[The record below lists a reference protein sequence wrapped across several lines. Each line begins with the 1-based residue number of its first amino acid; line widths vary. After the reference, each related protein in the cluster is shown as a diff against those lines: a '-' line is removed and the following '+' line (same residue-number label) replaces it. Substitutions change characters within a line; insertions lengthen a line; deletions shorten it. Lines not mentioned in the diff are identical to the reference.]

1 MSEPLRILIVRTDR
15 IGDVVLTL
23 PMVDILKMNN
33 PATYIAMMVRRYT
46 SELVQNSTSVDET
59 ILYDDANGLV
69 PFFKMLKNIRQYKFD
84 IAFVAFPRFRIALL
98 LFLAGVKLRVA
109 SGYRLYSLLF
119 NKRIYEHRKDAKKHE
134 LEYNLSLLDA
144 VGIPLKKVEPPW
156 ITISEDL
163 VNKVKQRL
171 ENFGINSS
179 DKIVIIHP
187 GSGGSSRD
195 WHIEKFAELG
205 KKISAIRDVNIV
217 ITGGLN
223 EHQLVENLK
232 QAIGGNV
239 VGKAGEFSVVEYAA
253 LAKLAKLF
261 ISNSTGT
268 IHIAAAVGTN
278 VIGFYPQITAL
289 SQQRW
294 GPYTEKKKVFT
305 PSGKPVDCDKCKN
318 GKIRCECMD
327 TISVDQVF
335 EAAKN
340 FLNQQNKRIGK

>member
-46 SELVQNSTSVDET
+46 SEIVQNSSVDET
-59 ILYDDANGLV
+59 ILYDDTNGLV
-69 PFFKMLKNIRQYKFD
+69 PFFKMLKNIRRYKFD

-98 LFLAGVKLRVA
+98 LFLAGVKLRVG

-144 VGIPLKKVEPPW
+144 VGIPLQKVEPPW
-156 ITISEDL
+156 IIVGEEL
-163 VNKVKQRL
+163 VRNVKQRL

-179 DKIVIIHP
+179 AKIVIMHP

-195 WHIEKFAELG
+195 WHIEKFVELG
-205 KKISAIRDVNIV
+205 KKISAIRDVKIV

-232 QAIGGNV
+232 RAIGGNV
-239 VGKAGEFSVVEYAA
+239 VGIAGEFSLLEYAA
-253 LAKLAKLF
+253 LAKSAELF

-289 SQQRW
+289 SQERW
-294 GPYTEKKKVFT
+294 GPYTEKKKVFK
-305 PSGKPVDCDKCKN
+305 PLGKPADCNKCKK

-327 TISVDQVF
+327 TISVDEVF
-335 EAAKN
+335 EAAKY
-340 FLNQQNKRIGK
+340 FLNQQNKRNEK

>member
-1 MSEPLRILIVRTDR
+1 MSEPLRILVVRTDR

-23 PMVDILKMNN
+23 PMVDILRLNY
-33 PATYIAMMVRRYT
+33 PDAYIAMMVRRYT

-59 ILYDDANGLV
+59 ILYDDTKGLV
-69 PFFKMLKNIRQYKFD
+69 PFCKTLKNLRRHKFD
-84 IAFVAFPRFRIALL
+84 VAFIAYPRLRIALL
-98 LFLAGVKLRVA
+98 LFLAGVKLRVG
-109 SGYRLYSLLF
+109 SGYRFYSLLF

-156 ITISEDL
+156 IL
-163 VNKVKQRL
+163 VGEELVQNVKQRL
-171 ENFGINSS
+171 EKIGINSS
-179 DKIVIIHP
+179 DRIVIIHP

-195 WHIEKFAELG
+195 WDIEKFAELG
-205 KKISAIRDVNIV
+205 KILSKIQNVKIV

-232 QAIGGNV
+232 RAIGGNV
-239 VGKAGEFSVVEYAA
+239 VGKAGEFSLLEFAA
-253 LAKLAKLF
+253 LAKLAQLL

-268 IHIAAAVGTN
+268 IHIAAAVGTH

-305 PSGKPVDCDKCKN
+305 PSGKPADCNKCNK
-318 GKIRCECMD
+318 GEIKCECMD
-327 TISVDQVF
+327 TISVDEVF
-335 EAAKN
+335 KAVKN
-340 FLNQQNKRIGK
+340 FLNQQNK

>member
-1 MSEPLRILIVRTDR
+1 MSEPLRILVVRTDR

-23 PMVDILKMNN
+23 PMVDILRMNH
-33 PATYIAMMVRRYT
+33 PDAYIAVMVRKYT
-46 SELVQNSTSVDET
+46 SELVKNSTSVDET
-59 ILYDDANGLV
+59 ILYEDTDGYV
-69 PFFKMLKNIRQYKFD
+69 PFFEMLKILRKHKFN
-84 IAFVAFPRFRIALL
+84 IAFIAFPRFRIALL
-98 LFLAGVKLRVA
+98 LFLAGVKLRVG

-134 LEYNLSLLDA
+134 LEYNLSLLDE
-144 VGIPLKKVEPPW
+144 VGISLKKVEPPW
-156 ITISEDL
+156 IIVSEDL
-163 VNKVKQRL
+163 VRNVKQRL

-195 WHIEKFAELG
+195 WHIDKFADLG
-205 KKISAIRDVNIV
+205 KKISTIKDVKIV

-239 VGKAGEFSVVEYAA
+239 IGKAGEFSLMEFAA
-253 LAKLAKLF
+253 LAKLATLF

-278 VIGFYPQITAL
+278 VIGLYPQITAL
-289 SQQRW
+289 SPQRW
-294 GPYTEKKKVFT
+294 GPYTEKKKVFI
-305 PSGKPVDCDKCKN
+305 PSGKPANCNKCKK

-327 TISVDQVF
+327 TISVNEVF

-340 FLNQQNKRIGK
+340 FLNQLNIRIEQ

>member
-1 MSEPLRILIVRTDR
+1 MSEPLRILVVRTDR

-23 PMVDILKMNN
+23 PMVDILKLNH
-33 PATYIAMMVRRYT
+33 PDAYIAMMVRRYT

-59 ILYDDANGLV
+59 ILYDDTNGLV
-69 PFFKMLKNIRQYKFD
+69 PFCKMLKILRRHKFD
-84 IAFVAFPRFRIALL
+84 VAFIAFPRFRIALL
-98 LFLAGVKLRVA
+98 LFLAGVKFRVG

-119 NKRIYEHRKDAKKHE
+119 NKRIFEHRKDAKKHE

-144 VGIPLKKVEPPW
+144 VGISLKKVEQPW
-156 ITISEDL
+156 IMVGEEL
-163 VNKVKQRL
+163 ARNVKQRL
-171 ENFGINSS
+171 ENIGINSS

-195 WHIEKFAELG
+195 WGIEKFAELG
-205 KKISAIRDVNIV
+205 KKISVLQDVKIV

-232 QAIGGNV
+232 RAIGGNV
-239 VGKAGEFSVVEYAA
+239 VGKAGEFSLLEFAA
-253 LAKLAKLF
+253 LAKLAELF

-289 SQQRW
+289 SPQRW

-305 PSGKPVDCDKCKN
+305 PSGKPADCNKCKN

-327 TISVDQVF
+327 TISADEVF